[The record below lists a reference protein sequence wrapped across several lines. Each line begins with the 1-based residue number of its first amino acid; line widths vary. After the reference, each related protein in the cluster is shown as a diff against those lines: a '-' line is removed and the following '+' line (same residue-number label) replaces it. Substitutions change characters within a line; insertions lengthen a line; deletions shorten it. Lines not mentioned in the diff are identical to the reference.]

1 MRALGITFSLLGP
14 ALTFFIGAIVTAF
27 AILGS
32 PFTVASPQG
41 YLVTAL
47 GAAPGVII
55 SLIAVILGIRS
66 AQQKAPRGWLILLGA
81 WALLVVIAA
90 VVVAVGF
97 NSNDFPWFFPLIALP
112 LANLIYWIF
121 ND

>member
-1 MRALGITFSLLGP
+1 MRALGITLSLLGP
-14 ALTFFIGAIVTAF
+14 ALTFLIGGIVTAF

-55 SLIAVILGIRS
+55 SLIAVLLGIRS
-66 AQQKAPRGWLILLGA
+66 AQQKALRGWLILLGA